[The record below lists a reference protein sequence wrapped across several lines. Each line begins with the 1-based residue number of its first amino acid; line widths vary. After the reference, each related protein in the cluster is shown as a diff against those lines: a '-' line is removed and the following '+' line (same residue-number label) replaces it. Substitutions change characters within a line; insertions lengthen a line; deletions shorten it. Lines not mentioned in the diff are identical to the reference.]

1 MACETGSL
9 KAWTAPKPLS
19 TRYPGD
25 RCAAQNSGRL
35 NSGREKGRDG
45 VSFFTVHVDLEH
57 GDSTAHSAFQVISES
72 EADEALCAVKTHIEF
87 MGRPWADIDPPS
99 RK

>member
-1 MACETGSL
+1 M
-9 KAWTAPKPLS
+9 
-19 TRYPGD
+19 
-25 RCAAQNSGRL
+25 
-35 NSGREKGRDG
+35 
-45 VSFFTVHVDLEH
+45 SFFTVHVDLEH